1 MDIQNGA
8 DPDQLVTGEKN
19 NGPKKNWPAWWEEKT
34 DQFGDIVGR
43 DQTPPPVQKFS
54 LNIPAARNITIL
66 FEAER

>member
-1 MDIQNGA
+1 ME
-8 DPDQLVTGEKN
+8 PDQLGEK
-19 NGPKKNWPAWWEEKT
+19 KKT
-34 DQFGDIVGR
+34 DQLGEKIMEERKTDQLGDIVGR